1 MQRCPTAARCDA
13 PSDVGSR
20 VLPDVKADAHMVMTD
35 DRGVSLCVE
44 VAVDDG
50 SWVERLPP
58 APGNGPVSVSFDD
71 VELAARDRTAVTDL
85 GYVVVGTAG
94 VRHAGEVAHL
104 LVPQAVVERHTRWW
118 RALLDLATR
127 VYDLRFGPVQFALA
141 DVLRL
146 HADQAPDP
154 TTATPSPLHA
164 PGRRPPTA

>member
-1 MQRCPTAARCDA
+1 
-13 PSDVGSR
+13 
-20 VLPDVKADAHMVMTD
+20 MVTTD
-35 DRGVSLCVE
+35 DHEVGLCVE

-58 APGNGPVSVSFDD
+58 APGTGSVSVSFDD

-94 VRHAGEVAHL
+94 VRHTDEVAHL
-104 LVPQAVVERHTRWW
+104 LVSQALVEQHTRWW

-146 HADQAPDP
+146 HADQAPG
-154 TTATPSPLHA
+154 TTSVTPPRPPA
-164 PGRRPPTA
+164 PSRRPPTS

>member
-1 MQRCPTAARCDA
+1 
-13 PSDVGSR
+13 
-20 VLPDVKADAHMVMTD
+20 MVMTD
-35 DRGVSLCVE
+35 DHEVSLCVE
-44 VAVDDG
+44 IAVDDG

-58 APGNGPVSVSFDD
+58 APGSGPVSVSFDD

-94 VRHAGEVAHL
+94 VRHTDDVAHL
-104 LVPQAVVERHTRWW
+104 LVSQAVVERHARWW
-118 RALLDLATR
+118 RALLDLAAR

-146 HADQAPDP
+146 HGAEPP
-154 TTATPSPLHA
+154 GTTSATPPRLLA

>member
-1 MQRCPTAARCDA
+1 
-13 PSDVGSR
+13 
-20 VLPDVKADAHMVMTD
+20 MVMTD
-35 DRGVSLCVE
+35 DHEASLCVE

-58 APGNGPVSVSFDD
+58 APGSGPVSVSFDD

-94 VRHAGEVAHL
+94 VRHTDDVAHL
-104 LVPQAVVERHTRWW
+104 LVSQAVVERHTRWW
-118 RALLDLATR
+118 RALLDLAAR

-146 HADQAPDP
+146 HADQLPE
-154 TTATPSPLHA
+154 TTSATPPGLHA
-164 PGRRPPTA
+164 PGRRPPTV

>member
-1 MQRCPTAARCDA
+1 
-13 PSDVGSR
+13 
-20 VLPDVKADAHMVMTD
+20 MVMTD
-35 DRGVSLCVE
+35 DHEVSLCVE

-58 APGNGPVSVSFDD
+58 APGGGPVSVSFDD

-94 VRHAGEVAHL
+94 VRHADEVAHL
-104 LVPQAVVERHTRWW
+104 LVSQAVVEQHTRWW
-118 RALLDLATR
+118 RALLELASR

-141 DVLRL
+141 EVLRR
-146 HADQAPDP
+146 HADHVADP
-154 TTATPSPLHA
+154 STATPPRLHA

>member
-1 MQRCPTAARCDA
+1 
-13 PSDVGSR
+13 
-20 VLPDVKADAHMVMTD
+20 MVMTD
-35 DRGVSLCVE
+35 DHEASLCVE

-58 APGNGPVSVSFDD
+58 APGSGPVSVSFDD

-94 VRHAGEVAHL
+94 VRHTDDVAHL
-104 LVPQAVVERHTRWW
+104 LVSQAVVERHTRWW
-118 RALLDLATR
+118 RALLDLAAR

-146 HADQAPDP
+146 HSVQSSG
-154 TTATPSPLHA
+154 TRSATPPGLHA
-164 PGRRPPTA
+164 PGRRPPTV

>member
-1 MQRCPTAARCDA
+1 
-13 PSDVGSR
+13 
-20 VLPDVKADAHMVMTD
+20 MVMTD
-35 DRGVSLCVE
+35 DHEVSLCVE

-58 APGNGPVSVSFDD
+58 APGSGPVSVSFDD

-94 VRHAGEVAHL
+94 VRHADEVAHL
-104 LVPQAVVERHTRWW
+104 LVSQAVVERHMRWW
-118 RALLDLATR
+118 RALLELATR

-141 DVLRL
+141 EVLRL
-146 HADQAPDP
+146 HADHVADP
-154 TTATPSPLHA
+154 STTTPPRLRA